1 MKKLLITGF
10 TPFGGEQI
18 NPSWEAV
25 SRLPDRVG
33 DFALTR
39 MRIPVTFGEAAAQVI
54 AAARSMTPD
63 VIISVGQAAGRSAV
77 TPEFVAIN
85 LRHANIPD
93 NAGNRPL
100 DLPVIAGGPAAYL
113 SAVWWEPSQPQGLP
127 PLHPTA
133 PAPLSA
139 MMFFIRS
146 RHTLRGA
153 KHRLDLFTSPICP
166 NRRGERS
173 LLCRWLQCVPRSV
186 PPSKRS
192 IPYDHRHTNT
202 PLSCVFCPRP

>member
-10 TPFGGEQI
+10 APFGGEQI

-33 DFALTR
+33 DFTLTR

-100 DLPVIAGGPAAYL
+100 DLPVIAGGPAAYFSTLPVRRMVGAISAAGIAAAPSYSAGTFVCNDVFYTL
-113 SAVWWEPSQPQGLP
+113 SAHFAGSSTRVGFIHIPCLPEQVQGEKPSLP
-127 PLHPTA
+127 LTSMCTA
-133 PAPLSA
+133 
-139 MMFFIRS
+139 
-146 RHTLRGA
+146 
-153 KHRLDLFTSPICP
+153 
-166 NRRGERS
+166 
-173 LLCRWLQCVPRSV
+173 LCAAIEAIDSV
-186 PPSKRS
+186 
-192 IPYDHRHTNT
+192 
-202 PLSCVFCPRP
+202 